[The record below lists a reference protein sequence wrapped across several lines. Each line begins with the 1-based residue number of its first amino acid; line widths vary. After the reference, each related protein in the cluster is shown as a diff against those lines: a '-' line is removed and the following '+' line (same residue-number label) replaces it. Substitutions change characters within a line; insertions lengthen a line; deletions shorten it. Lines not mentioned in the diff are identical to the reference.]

1 MRARIRALFD
11 GAGWYPGLAAAL
23 FVFALLAV
31 LLELESPDAVRWTG
45 QHVVGT
51 EIGGIVSYRWHGQ
64 TYSLDAPGY
73 GSSKAVS
80 VYLDPADPSNA
91 LIDNPFLRTFEGSLV
106 AVPLAGG
113 VVLLVLGLTR
123 RWRWERRQL
132 RAASRAGHSLD
143 QDFVTRHLRELRQDH
158 RGGGSRGH
166 RPPQPR
172 LSAAAIVV
180 IAAVTL
186 IIGRRN
192 RDHRPARP

>member
-1 MRARIRALFD
+1 MADTGLMRARIRALFD
-11 GAGWYPGLAAAL
+11 GAGWFPGLAAAL

-158 RGGGSRGH
+158 RGGG
-166 RPPQPR
+166 
-172 LSAAAIVV
+172 
-180 IAAVTL
+180 
-186 IIGRRN
+186 
-192 RDHRPARP
+192 

>member
-11 GAGWYPGLAAAL
+11 GAGWFPGLAAAL
-23 FVFALLAV
+23 FVFAFLAV
-31 LLELESPDAVRWTG
+31 LLELQSPDAVRWTG

-91 LIDNPFLRTFEGSLV
+91 LIDNLFLRTFEGSLV

-123 RWRWERRQL
+123 RRRWQRRQL
-132 RAASRAGHSLD
+132 RVAPKTGQVLD
-143 QDFVTRHLRELRQDH
+143 QEFVTRHLRELRH
-158 RGGGSRGH
+158 GN
-166 RPPQPR
+166 
-172 LSAAAIVV
+172 
-180 IAAVTL
+180 
-186 IIGRRN
+186 RN
-192 RDHRPARP
+192 GD